1 MLVQL
6 MARFHEE
13 VFGIYF
19 DDLDSFQI
27 LHNARYLLLFER
39 AVGAFWGKIGFS
51 SFVHGENPD
60 QFHLVR
66 HNEVDYLAPVR
77 GIGEVRVRVAV
88 ERLGRSSLTFGFR
101 MLPMDRD
108 EDFATGRR
116 TVVHV
121 DGEGLGSRPWS
132 DSFRQCIEPWRVC
145 GDEKGEGPVKS

>member
-1 MLVQL
+1 MT
-6 MARFHEE
+6 MTRFYEE

-39 AVGAFWGKIGFS
+39 TVGAFWTKVGFS
-51 SFVHGENPD
+51 SFQDSDHPE

-66 HNEVDYLAPVR
+66 HNEVDYLAPVH
-77 GIGEVRVRVAV
+77 GVGEVRIRV
-88 ERLGRSSLTFGFR
+88 EIEKLGKSSLTFGFR

-108 EDFATGRR
+108 TDYARGRR

-121 DGEGLGSRPWS
+121 NAKTLQPQPWP
-132 DSFRQCIEPWRVC
+132 DSFRESIAPWLV
-145 GDEKGEGPVKS
+145 PVS